1 MTSGVDCDKDGRL
14 ANALAQA
21 ISAET
26 EVLRSIEF
34 SLNDWCLFPPS
45 TGEVL
50 GIIIRCRVRDCT
62 MAIVNNRSLRQP
74 N

>member
-1 MTSGVDCDKDGRL
+1 MTSGVDCAKDGRL

-34 SLNDWCLFPPS
+34 SLNDWCLFSPQGRGS
-45 TGEVL
+45 HANYYKV
-50 GIIIRCRVRDCT
+50 
-62 MAIVNNRSLRQP
+62 
-74 N
+74 

>member
-1 MTSGVDCDKDGRL
+1 VTSGVDCDKDGRL

-34 SLNDWCLFPPS
+34 SLNGWCAFSPPEQEKS
-45 TGEVL
+45 
-50 GIIIRCRVRDCT
+50 
-62 MAIVNNRSLRQP
+62 
-74 N
+74 